1 MRRASSDAGSGVEG
15 RGGEPRTDEAR
26 GSGLA
31 PVDPGAAPPAAAAVP
46 AGLRWTATEGGT
58 YGAEPTMTLCTKE
71 AWGDIMSMFSD
82 GAPKA
87 AQLPEPAHA
96 ADPPALREA
105 TERAARDIG
114 TLEIRE
120 DTQFG
125 FGTLEIREDTQFG
138 GLEIQKDT
146 AVLPAAPAAPRDSA
160 ARAPSRA
167 RARARRARGFCGPEL
182 RGRARGVLGR
192 RPGRVPGHGSAGRR
206 GGGGGGRRRLARQRA
221 LGERPPPDG
230 RRLASAGEPSANGPD
245 EFEAYEDE
253 RNAEM
258 ENAPPSGH
266 QPIMRDFVPRS
277 IADAA
282 AAAAALQPLPLDL
295 RSEAAQETDDA
306 ERENAEA
313 AMRNARPPVELRCED
328 DFQVYADADD
338 ETAAAPKVR

>member
-1 MRRASSDAGSGVEG
+1 MSAGFSIDIV
-15 RGGEPRTDEAR
+15 R
-26 GSGLA
+26 GSTETGGAGGPAASA
-31 PVDPGAAPPAAAAVP
+31 PDGAGAARAPA
-46 AGLRWTATEGGT
+46 
-58 YGAEPTMTLCTKE
+58 
-71 AWGDIMSMFSD
+71 
-82 GAPKA
+82 
-87 AQLPEPAHA
+87 
-96 ADPPALREA
+96 
-105 TERAARDIG
+105 
-114 TLEIRE
+114 
-120 DTQFG
+120 
-125 FGTLEIREDTQFG
+125 
-138 GLEIQKDT
+138 
-146 AVLPAAPAAPRDSA
+146 PAAPAVSAGQNSA
-160 ARAPSRA
+160 AAPVESSDGGLDVYQDTA
-167 RARARRARGFCGPEL
+167 LLDAAAV
-182 RGRARGVLGR
+182 AAVAGVGS
-192 RPGRVPGHGSAGRR
+192 HGSAP
-206 GGGGGGRRRLARQRA
+206 

-313 AMRNARPPVELRCED
+313 AMRNARPPVELRGED